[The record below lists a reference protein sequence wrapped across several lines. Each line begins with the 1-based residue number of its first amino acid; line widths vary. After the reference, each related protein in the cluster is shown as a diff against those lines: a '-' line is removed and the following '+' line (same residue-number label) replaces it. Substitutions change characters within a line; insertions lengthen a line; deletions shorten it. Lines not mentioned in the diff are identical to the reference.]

1 MGSILDRDIKNSN
14 RKFDIKALMNMD
26 IKDLKFNLPQNI
38 NFNKVIPEKKKK
50 VVAFDLGSSTIKI
63 VEGTYYKN
71 ELTIDKYIKIPAPK
85 DAVID
90 GEIKKTMN

>member
-38 NFNKVIPEKKKK
+38 NFNKEK
-50 VVAFDLGSSTIKI
+50 SSS
-63 VEGTYYKN
+63 V
-71 ELTIDKYIKIPAPK
+71 
-85 DAVID
+85 
-90 GEIKKTMN
+90 